1 MFTFGDVDKSNPD
14 ESWFSQGWIFKPCQ
28 LLSCLVNKHLRCALQ
43 THRLGA
49 VVKAGAFCFVTTT
62 AGNVMEAYIFLAFIA
77 TLALMVW
84 SSFIV
89 VQQQKMAIIE
99 RFGRFVRICSPGI
112 NLKVPLIERVSGQI
126 DLRLQQLDVEV
137 ETKTKDNVF
146 VKMVISI
153 QYRVENDEDAVF
165 KSFYKLSEP
174 TKQIRS
180 YVFDVVR
187 AAVPKMELDT
197 VFESKDEIAKT
208 ILENLQKIMS
218 NYGFSIHQAL
228 VTDIAPDAK
237 VKEAMNRINAAKRD
251 KEAAEYEGEAQ
262 RVRMVAAAR
271 AEAESKKL
279 QGEGTANQRI
289 EIAKGIS
296 HSAEEL
302 RKAGMNPDEASA
314 VLLSVQYMDM
324 VNNAAGHSKSN
335 VIMIPFS
342 PSGGLDIM
350 RQIIAGI
357 SASHEVKDALTA
369 PSEGKGVKP
378 K

>member
-1 MFTFGDVDKSNPD
+1 MITEEIYILVASLTVFA
-14 ESWFSQGWIFKPCQ
+14 WI
-28 LLSCLVNKHLRCALQ
+28 
-43 THRLGA
+43 
-49 VVKAGAFCFVTTT
+49 
-62 AGNVMEAYIFLAFIA
+62 
-77 TLALMVW
+77 VW
-84 SSFIV
+84 ASIIV
-89 VQQQKMAIIE
+89 VQQQKMAVIE
-99 RFGRFVRICSPGI
+99 RFGKFVRILSPGI
-112 NLKVPLIERVSGQI
+112 NLKIPLIERVAGQM

-146 VKMVISI
+146 VKMVIAI

-174 TKQIRS
+174 MKQIRS

-208 ILENLQKIMS
+208 ILDNLQKIMS

-228 VTDIAPDAK
+228 VTDIAPDSK

-262 RVRMVAAAR
+262 RVRMVAAAK

-279 QGEGTANQRI
+279 QGEGTANQRV

-324 VNNAAGHSKSN
+324 LNTVAGHAKSN
-335 VIMIPFS
+335 VLMVPLS
-342 PSGGLDIM
+342 PSGGLEIM

-357 SASHEVKDALTA
+357 SATHEGKEADAA
-369 PSEGKGVKP
+369 PSVDKVLK
-378 K
+378 

>member
-1 MFTFGDVDKSNPD
+1 MEKVA
-14 ESWFSQGWIFKPCQ
+14 
-28 LLSCLVNKHLRCALQ
+28 LLYFPLIILVL
-43 THRLGA
+43 
-49 VVKAGAFCFVTTT
+49 
-62 AGNVMEAYIFLAFIA
+62 II
-77 TLALMVW
+77 W
-84 SSFIV
+84 SMLFV
-89 VQQQKMAIIE
+89 VQQQTMAVIE
-99 RFGRFVRICSPGI
+99 RFGRFVRIGGPGI
-112 NLKVPLIERVSGQI
+112 NFMLPFIERVAGRV

-146 VKMVISI
+146 VEVIISI
-153 QYRVENDEDAVF
+153 QYRVEDDKDAVF

-187 AAVPKMELDT
+187 AAVPRMELDT

-218 NYGFSIHQAL
+218 NYGFSMHQAL

-251 KEAAEYEGEAQ
+251 KEAAEYEGEAM
-262 RVRMVAAAR
+262 RVRMVAAAK

-296 HSAEEL
+296 QSAEEL
-302 RKAGMNPDEASA
+302 QKAGMNSDEASA
-314 VLLSVQYMDM
+314 ILLSVQYIDM
-324 VNNAAGHSKSN
+324 VNHVAGHAKSN
-335 VIMIPFS
+335 VIMMPFS

-357 SASHEVKDALTA
+357 CAANGEKDAFAISGEEET
-369 PSEGKGVKP
+369 VKLD
-378 K
+378 